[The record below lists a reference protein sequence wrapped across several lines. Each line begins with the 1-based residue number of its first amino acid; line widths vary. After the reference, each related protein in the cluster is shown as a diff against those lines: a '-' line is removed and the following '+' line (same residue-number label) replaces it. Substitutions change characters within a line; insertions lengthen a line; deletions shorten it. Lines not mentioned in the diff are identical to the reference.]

1 MNEDQDILALLFDKN
16 NPSDSFKILFTRYHK
31 KIYWHARKMVIEH
44 DDADDITQNVF
55 IKIWNGFSSFKQDSK
70 LSTWIYKI
78 TINETLNFIKAKK
91 IKAALSFHDY
101 ESVLANKISDDSVFS
116 GTEIERKLQK
126 AILTLPTKQRQ
137 VFLLRYYDNMPY
149 EAMSEA
155 LGTSV
160 GALKASY
167 HHASTKIENII
178 HTL

>member
-1 MNEDQDILALLFDKN
+1 
-16 NPSDSFKILFTRYHK
+16 
-31 KIYWHARKMVIEH
+31 MVIEH

-78 TINETLNFIKAKK
+78 TINETLNFIKSKK

-126 AILTLPTKQRQ
+126 AILTLPAKQRQ

-149 EAMSEA
+149 ETMSEA

-167 HHASTKIENII
+167 HHASTKIEKII
-178 HTL
+178 HTI

>member
-1 MNEDQDILALLFDKN
+1 MNEDQDILELLFDKN

-31 KIYWHARKMVIEH
+31 KIYWHARRMVIDH
-44 DDADDITQNVF
+44 DDADDVTQNVF

-70 LSTWIYKI
+70 LSTWIFKI
-78 TINETLNFIKAKK
+78 TVNETLNFIKSKK

-149 EAMSEA
+149 ETMSEA

-167 HHASTKIENII
+167 HHASTKIEKTI
-178 HTL
+178 HTI